1 MITEL
6 SEVNVMK
13 KLIIVC
19 EEKCRQYGDY
29 LAQLISLE
37 DDKED
42 ETVGTKDGEV
52 AAQVWL
58 EKDYK
63 ANAAQLSSNQ
73 YILFIGQDK
82 LIKEKS
88 SHMNMGFA
96 EFGMKYGWLGKQAVL
111 SVEKVV
117 EADKYENFIS
127 YAQNY
132 QQNVEQLI
140 KSKDKKALKAGTAA
154 GAAGVA
160 GDVGV
165 AKAGV
170 LAVISPVALV
180 PIAGIGAGVMA
191 VKKFTLNSKIK
202 EQQYSCAVMK
212 FYLDDLSKFLGL

>member
-1 MITEL
+1 
-6 SEVNVMK
+6 MK

-132 QQNVEQLI
+132 QQDVEQLI
-140 KSKDKKALKAGTAA
+140 KSKDKKALKAGAAA
-154 GAAGVA
+154 GAAGVT
-160 GDVGV
+160 
-165 AKAGV
+165 KAGA

>member
-1 MITEL
+1 
-6 SEVNVMK
+6 MK
-13 KLIIVC
+13 TLIIIC

-37 DDKED
+37 DDTE
-42 ETVGTKDGEV
+42 ENTVGTKDGEV

-58 EKDYK
+58 EKDDYK
-63 ANAAQLSSNQ
+63 ANSAQLSSSQ

-88 SHMNMGFA
+88 SHMNMKFS
-96 EFGMKYGWLGKQAVL
+96 EYGMKYGWLGKQAVL

-117 EADKYENFIS
+117 EADKYESFIA

-140 KSKDKKALKAGTAA
+140 KSKDKQSLKAGATA
-154 GAAGVA
+154 GAVGVA
-160 GDVGV
+160 GVVGA
-165 AKAGV
+165 AKAGALSIIV
-170 LAVISPVALV
+170 PAALA
-180 PIAGIGAGVMA
+180 PIAGISAGVMA
-191 VKKFTLNSKIK
+191 VKKYTLNSKIK

>member
-1 MITEL
+1 
-6 SEVNVMK
+6 MK
-13 KLIIVC
+13 KLIIIC

-37 DDKED
+37 DDTE
-42 ETVGTKDGEV
+42 ENTVGTKDGEV

-63 ANAAQLSSNQ
+63 ANFAQLSSSQ

-88 SHMNMGFA
+88 SHMNM
-96 EFGMKYGWLGKQAVL
+96 EFSEYGMKYGWLGKQAVL

-117 EADKYENFIS
+117 EADKYESFIA

-140 KSKDKKALKAGTAA
+140 KSKDKQSLKAGAAAGTVGAA
-154 GAAGVA
+154 GALAIIFPATLAPIAISAGV
-160 GDVGV
+160 
-165 AKAGV
+165 K
-170 LAVISPVALV
+170 
-180 PIAGIGAGVMA
+180 A
-191 VKKFTLNSKIK
+191 VKKYTLNSKIK

>member
-1 MITEL
+1 
-6 SEVNVMK
+6 MK

-37 DDKED
+37 DDTED

-73 YILFIGQDK
+73 YILFIGQNK

-88 SHMNMGFA
+88 SHMNMEFA
-96 EFGMKYGWLGKQAVL
+96 KFGMKYGWLGKQAVL

-132 QQNVEQLI
+132 QQNIEQLI
-140 KSKDKKALKAGTAA
+140 KSKDKKALKAGAAA

-160 GDVGV
+160 GAVGV

-180 PIAGIGAGVMA
+180 PIAGISAGVMA

-202 EQQYSCAVMK
+202 EQQYSCVVMK

>member
-1 MITEL
+1 
-6 SEVNVMK
+6 MK

-37 DDKED
+37 DDTED

-88 SHMNMGFA
+88 SHMNMEFA

-140 KSKDKKALKAGTAA
+140 KSKDKKALKAGAAAVA
-154 GAAGVA
+154 GAAGV
-160 GDVGV
+160 V
-165 AKAGV
+165 KAGA

>member
-1 MITEL
+1 
-6 SEVNVMK
+6 MK

-42 ETVGTKDGEV
+42 EAVGTKDGEV

-63 ANAAQLSSNQ
+63 ANASQLSSNQ

-82 LIKEKS
+82 LIKGKS
-88 SHMNMGFA
+88 SHMNMEFA

-140 KSKDKKALKAGTAA
+140 KSKDKKALKAGAA
-154 GAAGVA
+154 AVALAA
-160 GDVGV
+160 
-165 AKAGV
+165 
-170 LAVISPVALV
+170 ISPVALV
-180 PIAGIGAGVMA
+180 PIVGTGAGVMG
-191 VKKFTLNSKIK
+191 VKKFMLNSKIK

>member
-1 MITEL
+1 
-6 SEVNVMK
+6 MK

-73 YILFIGQDK
+73 YILFIGHDK

-88 SHMNMGFA
+88 SHMNMEFA

-140 KSKDKKALKAGTAA
+140 KSKDKKALKASAAA
-154 GAAGVA
+154 GA
-160 GDVGV
+160 VGV
-165 AKAGV
+165 AKAGA

>member
-1 MITEL
+1 MR
-6 SEVNVMK
+6 

-37 DDKED
+37 DDTEK

-63 ANAAQLSSNQ
+63 ANSAQISSNQ
-73 YILFIGQDK
+73 YILFIGQNK

-88 SHMNMGFA
+88 VHMNIKFS
-96 EFGMKYGWLGKQAVL
+96 EFGMKYGWLGKQAFLGV
-111 SVEKVV
+111 
-117 EADKYENFIS
+117 DKIVSIEEYGSFVKF
-127 YAQNY
+127 AKHY
-132 QQNVEQLI
+132 QQNLELLVQQ
-140 KSKDKKALKAGTAA
+140 DKN
-154 GAAGVA
+154 
-160 GDVGV
+160 
-165 AKAGV
+165 
-170 LAVISPVALV
+170 IV
-180 PIAGIGAGVMA
+180 PIEENRKTPNEENPLDGVFALFASISDFGTSIGKWFQQMS
-191 VKKFTLNSKIK
+191 LNDKIE

>member
-1 MITEL
+1 
-6 SEVNVMK
+6 MK

-37 DDKED
+37 DDTED

-88 SHMNMGFA
+88 SHMNMEFA

-111 SVEKVV
+111 SVDKVV

-140 KSKDKKALKAGTAA
+140 KSKDKKALKAGAAA
-154 GAAGVA
+154 GA
-160 GDVGV
+160 
-165 AKAGV
+165 

>member
-1 MITEL
+1 
-6 SEVNVMK
+6 MK

-88 SHMNMGFA
+88 SHMSMGFA

-132 QQNVEQLI
+132 QQNVERLI
-140 KSKDKKALKAGTAA
+140 KSKDKKALKAGAAA

-160 GDVGV
+160 
-165 AKAGV
+165 KAGA

>member
-1 MITEL
+1 
-6 SEVNVMK
+6 MK

-117 EADKYENFIS
+117 ESDKYENFIS

-140 KSKDKKALKAGTAA
+140 KSKDKKALKAGAAA
-154 GAAGVA
+154 GTAGVA
-160 GDVGV
+160 GAVGV
-165 AKAGV
+165 AKAGA

-202 EQQYSCAVMK
+202 EQQYSCVVMK

>member
-1 MITEL
+1 
-6 SEVNVMK
+6 MK
-13 KLIIVC
+13 TLIIIC

-37 DDKED
+37 DDTE
-42 ETVGTKDGEV
+42 ENTVGTKDGEV

-63 ANAAQLSSNQ
+63 ANSAQLSSSQ
-73 YILFIGQDK
+73 YILSIGQDK

-88 SHMNMGFA
+88 SHMNM
-96 EFGMKYGWLGKQAVL
+96 EFSEYGMKYGWLGKQAVL

-117 EADKYENFIS
+117 EADKYESFIA

-140 KSKDKKALKAGTAA
+140 KSKDKQSLKAGATAEA
-154 GAAGVA
+154 VGAAGV
-160 GDVGV
+160 VGV
-165 AKAGV
+165 AKAGA
-170 LAVISPVALV
+170 LAVIVPAALA
-180 PIAGIGAGVMA
+180 PIAGISAGVMA
-191 VKKFTLNSKIK
+191 VKKYTLNSKIK

>member
-1 MITEL
+1 
-6 SEVNVMK
+6 MK

-37 DDKED
+37 DDTED

-88 SHMNMGFA
+88 SHMNMEFA

-140 KSKDKKALKAGTAA
+140 KSKDKKALKAGAAA
-154 GAAGVA
+154 GA
-160 GDVGV
+160 
-165 AKAGV
+165 
-170 LAVISPVALV
+170 LAVISPVRLV

>member
-1 MITEL
+1 
-6 SEVNVMK
+6 MK

-37 DDKED
+37 DDTED

-73 YILFIGQDK
+73 HILFIGQDK
-82 LIKEKS
+82 LMKEKS
-88 SHMNMGFA
+88 SHMNMEFA

-117 EADKYENFIS
+117 EADKYESFIA

-132 QQNVEQLI
+132 QQNIEQLI
-140 KSKDKKALKAGTAA
+140 KSKDKQALKTGAAAGAV
-154 GAAGVA
+154 GAAGV
-160 GDVGV
+160 VGA
-165 AKAGV
+165 AKAGA
-170 LAVISPVALV
+170 LAVIAPAALV
-180 PIAGIGAGVMA
+180 PIAGISAGVMA

>member
-1 MITEL
+1 
-6 SEVNVMK
+6 MK

-37 DDKED
+37 DDTED

-58 EKDYK
+58 VKDYK

-73 YILFIGQDK
+73 YILFIGQNK

-88 SHMNMGFA
+88 SHMNMEFA

-140 KSKDKKALKAGTAA
+140 KSKDKKALKAGAAAGVAGTAGVA

-160 GDVGV
+160 
-165 AKAGV
+165 KAGA

>member
-1 MITEL
+1 
-6 SEVNVMK
+6 MK

-63 ANAAQLSSNQ
+63 ANSSQLSSNQ

-82 LIKEKS
+82 LIKGKG
-88 SHMNMGFA
+88 SHMNMEFA
-96 EFGMKYGWLGKQAVL
+96 EFGMKYGWLGKQAML

-140 KSKDKKALKAGTAA
+140 KSKDKKTLKAGAAA
-154 GAAGVA
+154 GA
-160 GDVGV
+160 
-165 AKAGV
+165 
-170 LAVISPVALV
+170 LAAISPVALV
-180 PIAGIGAGVMA
+180 PIVGTGAGVMG
-191 VKKFTLNSKIK
+191 VKKFMLNSKIK

-212 FYLDDLSKFLGL
+212 FYLDALSKFLGL

>member
-1 MITEL
+1 
-6 SEVNVMK
+6 MK

-88 SHMNMGFA
+88 SHMNMEFA

-140 KSKDKKALKAGTAA
+140 KSKDKKALKAGAA
-154 GAAGVA
+154 AREEQRELLGL
-160 GDVGV
+160 V
-165 AKAGV
+165 AKAGA

>member
-1 MITEL
+1 
-6 SEVNVMK
+6 MK

-132 QQNVEQLI
+132 QQDVEQLI
-140 KSKDKKALKAGTAA
+140 KSKDKKALKAGAAA
-154 GAAGVA
+154 GAAGVTGA
-160 GDVGV
+160 VGV
-165 AKAGV
+165 AKAGA

-180 PIAGIGAGVMA
+180 PIAGIGASVMA

>member
-1 MITEL
+1 M
-6 SEVNVMK
+6 NWGGYMK

-19 EEKCRQYGDY
+19 EEKYCQYGDY

-37 DDKED
+37 DDTED

-52 AAQVWL
+52 VAQVWL

-88 SHMNMGFA
+88 SYMNMEFS

-117 EADKYENFIS
+117 EADKYESFIS

-140 KSKDKKALKAGTAA
+140 MSKDKNALKAGAA
-154 GAAGVA
+154 AVVA
-160 GDVGV
+160 GTAGV

-170 LAVISPVALV
+170 LAVITPVALV

>member
-1 MITEL
+1 
-6 SEVNVMK
+6 MK

-37 DDKED
+37 DDTED

-88 SHMNMGFA
+88 SHMNMEFA

-111 SVEKVV
+111 SVDKVV

-140 KSKDKKALKAGTAA
+140 KSKDKKALKAGAAA

-160 GDVGV
+160 
-165 AKAGV
+165 KAGA

>member
-1 MITEL
+1 
-6 SEVNVMK
+6 MK

-73 YILFIGQDK
+73 YILFIVQDK

-140 KSKDKKALKAGTAA
+140 KSKDKKALKAGAAA

-160 GDVGV
+160 GATGV
-165 AKAGV
+165 AKAGA

-180 PIAGIGAGVMA
+180 PIACIGAGVMA

>member
-1 MITEL
+1 
-6 SEVNVMK
+6 MK

-37 DDKED
+37 DDTED

-63 ANAAQLSSNQ
+63 ANTAQLSSNQ

-88 SHMNMGFA
+88 SNMNMEFS

-117 EADKYENFIS
+117 EADKYESFIS

-132 QQNVEQLI
+132 KQNVEQLI
-140 KSKDKKALKAGTAA
+140 KSKDKKALKAGAA
-154 GAAGVA
+154 A
-160 GDVGV
+160 V
-165 AKAGV
+165 AKAGA
-170 LAVISPVALV
+170 LAVITPVALV